1 MKSKI
6 LYLIIGL
13 VFVIGIFAGTPR
25 GLMVSWQTDSL
36 FAQSNNNIFSQSDNN
51 IKVKDKNKDKDKDKD
66 KGKDK
71 GAVPEPS
78 TLILLGV
85 GLAAGGAY
93 SFLRRQKSKEQ
104 E

>member
-36 FAQSNNNIFSQSDNN
+36 FAKSDNN
-51 IKVKDKNKDKDKDKD
+51 NKDKDKDK
-66 KGKDK
+66 KPKP
-71 GAVPEPS
+71 VPEPS

-93 SFLRRQKSKEQ
+93 SFFRRQKSKEQ

>member
-36 FAQSNNNIFSQSDNN
+36 FAKSDNSN
-51 IKVKDKNKDKDKDKD
+51 KNKDKNKDKDKDKD
-66 KGKDK
+66 KDK
-71 GAVPEPS
+71 GPIPVPEPS

-93 SFLRRQKSKEQ
+93 SFLRRQKGKEQ

>member
-1 MKSKI
+1 MKFKI

-13 VFVIGIFAGTPR
+13 VFVIGIFAGAPR
-25 GLMVSWQTDSL
+25 GFMVSWQTDSL
-36 FAQSNNNIFSQSDNN
+36 FAQSDNN
-51 IKVKDKNKDKDKDKD
+51 NKDKDKDKD
-66 KGKDK
+66 KG
-71 GAVPEPS
+71 GTAVPEPS

-93 SFLRRQKSKEQ
+93 SFFRHQKGKER

>member
-25 GLMVSWQTDSL
+25 GFMVSWETESL
-36 FAQSNNNIFSQSDNN
+36 FAQSDNNN
-51 IKVKDKNKDKDKDKD
+51 KDKNKDKDKDKD
-66 KGKDK
+66 KG
-71 GAVPEPS
+71 GTAVPEPS

-85 GLAAGGAY
+85 GLVAGGAY
-93 SFLRRQKSKEQ
+93 SFFRRQKSKEQ

>member
-25 GLMVSWQTDSL
+25 GLMVSWQTESL

-51 IKVKDKNKDKDKDKD
+51 IKVKDKNKDKDK
-66 KGKDK
+66 G
-71 GAVPEPS
+71 GGSVPEPS
-78 TLILLGV
+78 TLILLGM

>member
-1 MKSKI
+1 MKPKI

-36 FAQSNNNIFSQSDNN
+36 FAKSDNN
-51 IKVKDKNKDKDKDKD
+51 NKVKDKDKDKDKNKDKDKDK
-66 KGKDK
+66 KG
-71 GAVPEPS
+71 GSVPEPS

-93 SFLRRQKSKEQ
+93 SFFRRQKSKEQ

>member
-25 GLMVSWQTDSL
+25 GLMVSWETESL
-36 FAQSNNNIFSQSDNN
+36 FAKSDNN
-51 IKVKDKNKDKDKDKD
+51 NKVKGKDKDKDKD
-66 KGKDK
+66 KDK
-71 GAVPEPS
+71 KGGSVPEPS
-78 TLILLGV
+78 TLILLGL

-93 SFLRRQKSKEQ
+93 SFLRRQKTKEQ

>member
-1 MKSKI
+1 MKPKI

-36 FAQSNNNIFSQSDNN
+36 FAKSDNN
-51 IKVKDKNKDKDKDKD
+51 NKDKDKDK
-66 KGKDK
+66 KPKP
-71 GAVPEPS
+71 VPEPS
-78 TLILLGV
+78 PLILLGV

>member
-1 MKSKI
+1 MKPKI

-25 GLMVSWQTDSL
+25 SFMVSWQTDSL
-36 FAQSNNNIFSQSDNN
+36 FAKSDNN
-51 IKVKDKNKDKDKDKD
+51 NKDKDKDKEP
-66 KGKDK
+66 KP
-71 GAVPEPS
+71 VPEPS